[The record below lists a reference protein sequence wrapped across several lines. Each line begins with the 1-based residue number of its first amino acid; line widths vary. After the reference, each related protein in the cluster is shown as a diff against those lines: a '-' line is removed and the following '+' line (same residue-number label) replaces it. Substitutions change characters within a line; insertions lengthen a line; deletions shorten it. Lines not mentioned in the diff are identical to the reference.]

1 MASCGVRAFDGR
13 PKFDHPLPGSL
24 AAAFYAFNAS
34 RFLVECDWVKEKY
47 SGNLKWVQAQAKE
60 NKLDD
65 PYWHLI
71 NLAYKQ
77 IDGLKTGIRIKEKE
91 LDIPEGTGHFFVP
104 TGACLDHSTT
114 PGITQLRSSFFAA
127 SRVQFRSFSGYRA
140 CLIKLN
146 QSPLASNNIS
156 SVVNR

>member
-65 PYWHLI
+65 PYWHLV

-77 IDGLKTGIRIKEKE
+77 IDGLETGIRIKEKE
-91 LDIPEGTGHFFVP
+91 LDIPEGTGHFFCP
-104 TGACLDHSTT
+104 YWCLFGPLNDPWDHTT
-114 PGITQLRSSFFAA
+114 KVFF
-127 SRVQFRSFSGYRA
+127 F
-140 CLIKLN
+140 CCK
-146 QSPLASNNIS
+146 
-156 SVVNR
+156 